1 MKLSKQERI
10 GVLIIAVVLII
21 GLGIW
26 LYIVPKVQKV
36 SQSNV
41 TLDSKTRE
49 LQAAQD
55 KAATKDD
62 LKQQVLDAYE
72 AGQNL
77 ADMFFEE
84 MTPYEV
90 DAEFRAFL
98 DQCDADVYV
107 ESFSIS
113 EPSTSTLSP
122 RYFVEDEVT
131 YALKTYVTQDVQPTE
146 AELAT
151 EARWQAIQDALG
163 VSQDVG
169 SITVSFDVTAL
180 SQEELIKFCDE
191 VNSYIKN
198 ENGNETRK
206 AIMIDGMAF
215 SYPENEEY
223 YDELKE
229 TIAEEAE
236 DKALDALYK
245 ENNMKRPVDEK
256 PAENPEGAEGEEEEA
271 RLEVSDTIYK
281 MSSTITFYSVER
293 MQDPTPQLEAQEQ

>member
-26 LYIVPKVQKV
+26 LYIVPKVKNV
-36 SQSNV
+36 GQSNV
-41 TLDSKTRE
+41 TLDSKTQE

-55 KAATKDD
+55 KANMKDD

-98 DQCDADVYV
+98 DQLDTNVYV
-107 ESFSIS
+107 ADFTVGT
-113 EPSTSTLSP
+113 PSTATLSP
-122 RYFVEDEVT
+122 RYFEKSEVT
-131 YALKTYVTQDVQPTE
+131 YPLKTYVTQDIQPTE
-146 AELAT
+146 EELAT
-151 EARWQAIQDALG
+151 QARWQTIRDALG
-163 VSQDVG
+163 VSQTVG
-169 SITVSFDVTAL
+169 SITVNFSVTAL
-180 SQEELIKFCDE
+180 SQQELMDFCDE
-191 VNSYIKN
+191 VNNYIKN
-198 ENGNETRK
+198 ENGKDTRK
-206 AIMIDGMAF
+206 AIMINGMSF
-215 SYPENEEY
+215 SFPENQEI

-229 TIAEEAE
+229 SIELEAE
-236 DKALDALYK
+236 DKAMDELYK
-245 ENNMKRPVDEK
+245 ANNQKRPAD
-256 PAENPEGAEGEEEEA
+256 ENPAANPEAGEENEEEA
-271 RLEVSDTIYK
+271 ALSITDNIYS

>member
-36 SQSNV
+36 GESNV
-41 TLDSKTRE
+41 TLESKTQE
-49 LQAAQD
+49 LQAAQA
-55 KAATKDD
+55 KAATKND

-84 MTPYEV
+84 MTPYEA

-98 DQCDADVYV
+98 DQLDTNVYV
-107 ESFSIS
+107 ADFTVGT
-113 EPSTSTLSP
+113 PSTSTLSP
-122 RYFVEDEVT
+122 RYFEETEVT
-131 YALKTYVTQDVQPTE
+131 YPLKTYVTQDIQPTE

-151 EARWQAIQDALG
+151 QARWQIIRDALG
-163 VSQDVG
+163 VSQTVG
-169 SITVSFDVTAL
+169 SITVNFNVIAL
-180 SQEELIKFCDE
+180 SQQELMDFCDE
-191 VNSYIKN
+191 VNNYIKN
-198 ENGNETRK
+198 ENGKDTRK
-206 AIMIDGMAF
+206 AIMINGMSF
-215 SYPENEEY
+215 SFPEEQEV
-223 YDELKE
+223 YDDLKALIEL
-229 TIAEEAE
+229 EAE
-236 DKALDALYK
+236 DKALDELYK
-245 ENNMKRPVDEK
+245 ANNQKRPTAER

>member
-36 SQSNV
+36 GQSNV
-41 TLDSKTRE
+41 TLDSKTQE
-49 LQAAQD
+49 LQTAQD

-98 DQCDADVYV
+98 DQLDTNVYV
-107 ESFSIS
+107 SDFTVGA
-113 EPSTSTLSP
+113 PSVSTLSP
-122 RYFVEDEVT
+122 RYFEEDEVT
-131 YALKTYVTQDVQPTE
+131 YALKTYVTQDIQPTE

-151 EARWQAIQDALG
+151 EARWQAIRDALG
-163 VSQDVG
+163 ISQTVG
-169 SITVSFDVTAL
+169 SITVSFEVTAL
-180 SQEELIKFCDE
+180 SQQELMDFCDE
-191 VNSYIKN
+191 VNNYIKN
-198 ENGNETRK
+198 ENGKDTRK
-206 AIMIDGMAF
+206 AIMINGMSF
-215 SYPENEEY
+215 TYPENEEMY
-223 YDELKE
+223 NELKE
-229 TIAEEAE
+229 AIEEEAE
-236 DKALDALYK
+236 DRALDELYK
-245 ENNMKRPVDEK
+245 ENNQKRPADDTQTQT
-256 PAENPEGAEGEEEEA
+256 PEGEAAAEEEA
-271 RLEVSDTIYK
+271 RLEVSDTIYT